1 MGVQSHTACCSA
13 QHWKIV
19 QWQDCWHTSMATCSL
34 PGAARHPQPC
44 HAQLPSLPGSLAVW
58 FGDVWT
64 AVTQQPAPP
73 LHADLLLAD
82 DRRGP
87 WQPAAG
93 LDSLWQRLRLMVI
106 TQLRD
111 AYCRARSRSEQ
122 PMQAAHIAA
131 KVISAARSQRL
142 AACRLRHSAPSWG
155 AQPLALPRR
164 QPCLLPRR

>member
-1 MGVQSHTACCSA
+1 MVSRPATWGGGTPAFGCTSGSYNPLRWECSRIRHAAAHSIGRSCSGRIAGTLPWPLAACQEQLATLSHAMLSCPVFQA
-13 QHWKIV
+13 V
-19 QWQDCWHTSMATCSL
+19 WQ
-34 PGAARHPQPC
+34 
-44 HAQLPSLPGSLAVW
+44 W

-106 TQLRD
+106 TQLWD
-111 AYCRARSRSEQ
+111 AYCRARSHGQS
-122 PMQAAHIAA
+122 
-131 KVISAARSQRL
+131 SQR
-142 AACRLRHSAPSWG
+142 RQRTSQRESSQQPG
-155 AQPLALPRR
+155 AR
-164 QPCLLPRR
+164 